1 MLRMK
6 QIRDGRPHI
15 VLHENVIGFPKE
27 QLSVFVG
34 PGQFVNIKQEATG
47 SLQEISIYLPT
58 IYLFKHLYLFIYL
71 SIYLSISLSL
81 YLVEQRCLVVLRRLQ
96 GGVCGDFTT

>member
-71 SIYLSISLSL
+71 SIYLSIHLSISLSSRAAL
-81 YLVEQRCLVVLRRLQ
+81 PGCFEAATRWSLW
-96 GGVCGDFTT
+96 